1 MLSLGFPYSIRSISP
16 AREVMDRFHVRSYT
30 STKVLEIKE
39 DCVLVETPEG
49 QKELPCDSVVLAMG
63 YKPNDS
69 LANELEAA
77 GIKIH
82 KIAGAVKT
90 SNALIA
96 NKEGFELGLKL

>member
-1 MLSLGFPYSIRSISP
+1 MEDLDGVNKENLSK
-16 AREVMDRFHVRSYT
+16 VMDRFNVRSYT

-39 DCVLVETPEG
+39 NSVLVETPEG

-63 YKPNDS
+63 YKPNDT

-82 KIAGAVKT
+82 KIAGAVKDKQCT
-90 SNALIA
+90 HCQ
-96 NKEGFELGLKL
+96 